1 MRNILFFFSRIVLTI
16 LISLSFHKNFRIVL
30 FIFTKILLRLK
41 GIMVNVYVK
50 IKKRKKVEFLENNI
64 SEETIKTLDIK

>member
-16 LISLSFHKNFRIVL
+16 LIPLSFHKNFRIVL

-50 IKKRKKVEFLENNI
+50 FVEN
-64 SEETIKTLDIK
+64 